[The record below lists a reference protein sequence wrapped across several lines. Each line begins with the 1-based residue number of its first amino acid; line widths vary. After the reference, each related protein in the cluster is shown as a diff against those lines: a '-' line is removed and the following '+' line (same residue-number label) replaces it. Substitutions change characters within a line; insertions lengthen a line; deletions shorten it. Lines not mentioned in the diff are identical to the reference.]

1 MNENIVVTAKEKDE
15 GIVLVPE
22 QDNINII
29 PTPEEALRFDERF
42 KNRKSRRTF
51 MKMLNNDRVEKS
63 FKIVVNPNTGKRTKK
78 RIVKTMPNEI
88 RLKWDLMP
96 KFTKAMS
103 EQYSEA
109 CGIVFGWRNPDKLG
123 IVRKHTGEAIAL

>member
-1 MNENIVVTAKEKDE
+1 MNENVVVAAKEEDE

-51 MKMLNNDRVEKS
+51 MKMLNNDRVERS
-63 FKIVVNPNTGKRTKK
+63 FKVVVDPNTSKRSKK
-78 RIVKTMPNEI
+78 RIVKTSQTEPKL
-88 RLKWDLMP
+88 RWDLMP

-123 IVRKHTGEAIAL
+123 IVRKHTGETIAL